1 MATTSQ
7 GPTIA
12 RRRLSMAL
20 RAARSEAGHTQE
32 NVAEALDWSVS
43 KMIRIEN
50 GKVKASVTDVRALLD
65 LYGVTDTSQV
75 AELIDL
81 ARATR
86 QKAWWAGEIRDQL
99 PPAYAEYVALE
110 ADASA
115 LAFFHPVQLPGLL
128 QTPRYAGEAAKAPGF
143 PAASTDSIAAS
154 AEMRRL
160 RQEHLLKGSRRP
172 KIDAII
178 DQSAL
183 LRGSSDLM
191 TDQLLYL
198 LKLGNDPYITL
209 RILPFGPDI
218 NTVASPFIIV
228 EFPEGAGADVVYVES
243 ASHPELVTSGGIEPF
258 RSIFGRLTE
267 QALPPK
273 ASMALIAELA
283 ENYEAKRS
291 VIVGSGSARVN
302 GAPPL

>member
-1 MATTSQ
+1 
-7 GPTIA
+7 
-12 RRRLSMAL
+12 MAL
-20 RAARSEAGHTQE
+20 RAARGDAGQTQE

-65 LYGVTDTSQV
+65 LYGITDKSQV
-75 AELIDL
+75 AALIDL

-115 LAFFHPVQLPGLL
+115 LAFFHPVHLPGLL
-128 QTPRYAGEAAKAPGF
+128 QTSDYASEATKPPVF
-143 PAASTDSIAAS
+143 PAVSADSIRAG

-160 RQEHLLKGSRRP
+160 RQEHLLQGPHRP

-183 LRGSSDLM
+183 LRGSAELM
-191 TDQLLYL
+191 TNQLRYL
-198 LKLGNDPYITL
+198 MKLGNDPFITL
-209 RILPFGPDI
+209 RVLPFGQHI
-218 NTVASPFIIV
+218 NTAAGPFVIV

-243 ASHPELVTSGGIEPF
+243 ASHPELVTSGGIEQY
-258 RSIFGRLTE
+258 RSLFDNLAER
-267 QALPPK
+267 ALPPRE
-273 ASMALIAELA
+273 SMAVIAHLSVD
-283 ENYEAKRS
+283 YEVKRAA
-291 VIVGSGSARVN
+291 IVSSIMTSLGTG
-302 GAPPL
+302 PQLP

>member
-20 RAARSEAGHTQE
+20 RAARSEAGQTQE

-65 LYGVTDTSQV
+65 LYGVTDTSHV
-75 AELIDL
+75 AELVDL

-128 QTPRYAGEAAKAPGF
+128 QTTEYASEAAKAPVF
-143 PAASTDSIAAS
+143 PAVSADSNKAG

-160 RQEHLLKGSRRP
+160 RQEHLLQGPHRP
-172 KIDAII
+172 RIDAII

-183 LRGSSDLM
+183 LRGSSELM
-191 TDQLLYL
+191 TDQLHYL
-198 LKLGNDPYITL
+198 MKLGNDPLITL

-228 EFPEGAGADVVYVES
+228 EFPEGEGADVVYIES
-243 ASHPELVTSGGIEPF
+243 ASHPELVTSGGIQPF
-258 RSIFGRLTE
+258 RAIFGRLRE
-267 QALPPK
+267 RALPPK
-273 ASMALIAELA
+273 ESMGLIADLA
-283 ENYEAKRS
+283 RNYEARRAAA
-291 VIVGSGSARVN
+291 VGADHSG
-302 GAPPL
+302 L

>member
-65 LYGVTDTSQV
+65 LYGITDKSHV

-110 ADASA
+110 ADANA

-128 QTPRYAGEAAKAPGF
+128 QTSEYASEAAKPPAF
-143 PAASTDSIAAS
+143 PAGGADSINAG

-160 RQEHLLKGSRRP
+160 RQEHLLKGQRRP

-183 LRGSSDLM
+183 LRGRSEMM
-191 TDQLLYL
+191 TDQLRYL
-198 LKLGNDPYITL
+198 MKLGGDPLITL

-243 ASHPELVTSGGIEPF
+243 ASHPELVTSGGIDQYHSLFKSLAE
-258 RSIFGRLTE
+258 R
-267 QALPPK
+267 ALPPEE
-273 ASMALIAELA
+273 SMAVIADLSVD
-283 ENYEAKRS
+283 YDAKRAG
-291 VIVGSGSARVN
+291 II
-302 GAPPL
+302 GAIMASS